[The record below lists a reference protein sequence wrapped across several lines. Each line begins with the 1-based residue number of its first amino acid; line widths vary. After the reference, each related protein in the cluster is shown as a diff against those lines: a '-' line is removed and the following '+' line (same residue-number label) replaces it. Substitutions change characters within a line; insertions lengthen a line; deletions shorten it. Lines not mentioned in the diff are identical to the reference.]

1 MSSFNVS
8 ELDFATIKDS
18 IKAHF
23 RSQSKYNDWD
33 FNGSGLSILLD
44 VLAYNTH
51 YNAMVA
57 HLSLNETFLD
67 SAQIRGNVVSH
78 AKLLGYV
85 PRSLASSR
93 AVINVVVTPGAAVAN
108 QATILRGTRF
118 STVVDQVRYYFVALE
133 SHVEPINEGKYTF
146 TNIPVRQGT
155 LKRMIYRVDT
165 SLGNQKFEI
174 PDANIDT
181 STMRVRLKANTESD
195 SYSIYTQFTSLVNIN
210 ENSQIYYL
218 QETPQGLYEIYFG
231 DGILGKK
238 PTSDN
243 IVEIEYIYTDG
254 TVADGANLFTGVDP
268 IRSSIPGIVYNN
280 IAVTVATNSFGGGIR
295 ESIESIR
302 YNAPLTFTA
311 QNRAVTADDYRA
323 IILKNVAN
331 VEAISVWGGED
342 DIVPNFGKVY
352 ISIKPIG
359 SETLT
364 DAEKTT
370 ILSSVLSGKNVVS
383 ITPILVDPE
392 YTYLELDVFF
402 KYNANLTDRALVEL
416 QTIVRETVTAYND
429 DDLLKFDGVF
439 RHSKL
444 LRQIYNAEPS
454 ILNSAIRVF
463 MYKEAIPSNTNN
475 NYFNLNFSGPIYQS
489 SSDSFVLS
497 TNAFLVGGIEHYFRD
512 FVVEGSFDRKI
523 FMIKIVNGAVEKVKE
538 VGMLYAAA
546 GNITVSGF
554 IVDPPAGGG
563 ASPPIR
569 FTVIP
574 NSNDI
579 APKRN
584 QLLSI
589 DLQKVAVV
597 GENDTI
603 AVAGSSGAV
612 IYTTTSRHR

>member
-85 PRSLASSR
+85 PRSLASSK
-93 AVINVVVTPGAAVAN
+93 AVINVVVTPGSTVAN

-133 SHVEPINEGKYTF
+133 SHVAPVSGGKYTF

-181 STMRVRLKANTESD
+181 SSMRVRLKANTESD

-231 DGILGKK
+231 DGILGKM
-238 PTSDN
+238 PTAN
-243 IVEIEYIYTDG
+243 NVVEIEYVYTDG
-254 TVADGANLFTGVDP
+254 TVADGANLFTAVD
-268 IRSSIPGIVYNN
+268 SISGYST
-280 IAVTVATNSFGGGIR
+280 IAVTVAVDSYGGGVR

-342 DIVPNFGKVY
+342 DVVPNFGKVY
-352 ISIKPIG
+352 ISVKPIG
-359 SETLT
+359 AETLT
-364 DAEKTT
+364 SAEKTT
-370 ILSSVLSGKNVVS
+370 ILSSVLAGKNVVS
-383 ITPILVDPE
+383 ITPFLVDPE

-416 QTIVRETVTAYND
+416 QTLVRQAVIAYND

-444 LRQIYNAEPS
+444 LRQIDSAEPS
-454 ILNSAIRVF
+454 ILNSTIRVF
-463 MYKEAIPSNTNN
+463 MYKEATPSNTNN

-489 SSDSFVLS
+489 ASDSFVLS
-497 TNAFLVGGIEHYFRD
+497 TNAFLVGDIEHYFRD
-512 FVVEGSFDRKI
+512 FVVEGSYDRKI
-523 FMIKIVNGAVEKVKE
+523 FMIKLVNGAVEKVKE
-538 VGMLYAAA
+538 VGMLYASA
-546 GNITVSGF
+546 GNITISGF

-563 ASPPIR
+563 ASPAIR
-569 FTVIP
+569 FTVVP

-589 DLQKVAVV
+589 DFQEVVVV

>member
-85 PRSLASSR
+85 PRSLASSK
-93 AVINVVVTPGAAVAN
+93 AVLNVVVTPGVTIAD
-108 QATILRGTRF
+108 QALILRGTRF
-118 STVVDQVRYYFVALE
+118 STVVDQVSYYFVALE
-133 SHVEPINEGKYTF
+133 SHVEPVSGGKYTF

-181 STMRVRLKANTESD
+181 SSMRVRLKANSED
-195 SYSIYTQFTSLVNIN
+195 DAYSIYTQFTSLVNIN

-231 DGILGKK
+231 DGILGKM
-238 PTSDN
+238 PTANN
-243 IVEIEYIYTDG
+243 IVEIEYVYTDG
-254 TVADGANLFTGVDP
+254 TVADGANLFTSVDP
-268 IRSSIPGIVYNN
+268 ITSSIPGIVYSN
-280 IAVTVATNSFGGGIR
+280 IAVTVATDSYGGGVR

-323 IILKNVAN
+323 IVLKNVAN
-331 VEAISVWGGED
+331 IEAISVWGGED
-342 DIVPNFGKVY
+342 DVVPNFGKVY
-352 ISIKPIG
+352 ISVKPIG
-359 SETLT
+359 AETLT
-364 DAEKTT
+364 STEKTT
-370 ILSSVLSGKNVVS
+370 ILSSVLAGKNVVS
-383 ITPILVDPE
+383 ITPILVDPD

-416 QTIVRETVTAYND
+416 QTLVRQAVIAYNA

-444 LRQIYNAEPS
+444 LREIDNAEPS

-463 MYKEAIPSNTNN
+463 MYKAATPSNTNN

-512 FVVEGSFDRKI
+512 FVVEGSYDRKI
-523 FMIKIVNGAVEKVKE
+523 FMIKLVNGAVEKVKE
-538 VGMLYAAA
+538 VGMLYAAT
-546 GNITVSGF
+546 GNITISGF
-554 IVDPPAGGG
+554 ITDATT
-563 ASPPIR
+563 PIR
-569 FTVIP
+569 FTVVP

-589 DLQKVAVV
+589 DLQEVVVV

-612 IYTTTSRHR
+612 VYTTTARHR

>member
-33 FNGSGLSILLD
+33 FNGSGLSVLLD

-85 PRSLASSR
+85 PRSLASSK
-93 AVINVVVTPGAAVAN
+93 AVLNVVVTPGVTVAN

-118 STVVDQVRYYFVALE
+118 STVVDQVSYYFVALE
-133 SHVEPINEGKYTF
+133 SHVAPVVGGKYTF

-195 SYSIYTQFTSLVNIN
+195 SYSIYTQFVSLVNIN

-231 DGILGKK
+231 DGILGKA
-238 PTSDN
+238 PTANN
-243 IVEIEYIYTDG
+243 IVEIEYVYTDG
-254 TVADGANLFTGVDP
+254 TVADGASLFTSVDA
-268 IRSSIPGIVYNN
+268 ISGYSSID
-280 IAVTVATNSFGGGIR
+280 VTVATDSYGGGVR

-352 ISIKPIG
+352 ISVKPIG
-359 SETLT
+359 AETLT
-364 DAEKTT
+364 TAEKTA
-370 ILSSVLSGKNVVS
+370 ILSSVLAGKNVVS

-392 YTYLELDVFF
+392 YTYLELDIFF
-402 KYNANLTDRALVEL
+402 KYNGNLTDRALVEL
-416 QTIVRETVTAYND
+416 QTIVREAVIAYNN

-444 LRQIYNAEPS
+444 LRRIDNSEPS
-454 ILNSAIRVF
+454 ILNSTIRVF

-497 TNAFLVGGIEHYFRD
+497 TNSFLVGGIEHYFRD
-512 FVVEGSFDRKI
+512 FAVEGSYDRKI
-523 FMIKIVNGAVEKVKE
+523 FMIKLVNGAVEKVKE
-538 VGMLYAAA
+538 VGMLYAST

-554 IVDPPAGGG
+554 ITDTTTA
-563 ASPPIR
+563 IR
-569 FTVIP
+569 FTVVP

-589 DLQKVAVV
+589 DLQEVVVV

-612 IYTTTSRHR
+612 VYTTTARHR

>member
-85 PRSLASSR
+85 PRSLASSK
-93 AVINVVVTPGAAVAN
+93 AVLNVVVTPGVTVAN

-118 STVVDQVRYYFVALE
+118 STVVDQVSYYFVALE
-133 SHVEPINEGKYTF
+133 SHVAPVVGGKYTF

-195 SYSIYTQFTSLVNIN
+195 SYSIYTQFVSLVNIN

-231 DGILGKK
+231 DGILGKA
-238 PTSDN
+238 PTANN
-243 IVEIEYIYTDG
+243 IVEIEYVYTDG
-254 TVADGANLFTGVDP
+254 TVADGASLFTSVDA
-268 IRSSIPGIVYNN
+268 ISGYSSID
-280 IAVTVATNSFGGGIR
+280 VTVATDSYGGGVR

-352 ISIKPIG
+352 ISVKPIG
-359 SETLT
+359 AETLT
-364 DAEKTT
+364 TAEKTA
-370 ILSSVLSGKNVVS
+370 ILSSVLAGKNVVS

-402 KYNANLTDRALVEL
+402 KYNGNLTDRALVEL
-416 QTIVRETVTAYND
+416 QTIVREAVIAYNN

-444 LRQIYNAEPS
+444 LRRIDNSEPS
-454 ILNSAIRVF
+454 ILNSTIRVF

-497 TNAFLVGGIEHYFRD
+497 TNSFLVGGIEHYFRD
-512 FVVEGSFDRKI
+512 FAVEGSYDRKI
-523 FMIKIVNGAVEKVKE
+523 FMIKLVNGAVEKVKE
-538 VGMLYAAA
+538 VGMLYAST

-554 IVDPPAGGG
+554 ITDTTTA
-563 ASPPIR
+563 IR
-569 FTVIP
+569 FTVVP

-589 DLQKVAVV
+589 DLQEVVVV

-612 IYTTTSRHR
+612 VYTTTARHR

>member
-1 MSSFNVS
+1 M
-8 ELDFATIKDS
+8 
-18 IKAHF
+18 
-23 RSQSKYNDWD
+23 
-33 FNGSGLSILLD
+33 LLD

-85 PRSLASSR
+85 PRSLASSK
-93 AVINVVVTPGAAVAN
+93 AVLNVVVTPGVTVAN

-118 STVVDQVRYYFVALE
+118 STVVDQVSYYFVALE
-133 SHVEPINEGKYTF
+133 SHVAPVVGGKYTF

-195 SYSIYTQFTSLVNIN
+195 SYSIYTQFVSLVNIN

-231 DGILGKK
+231 DGILGKA
-238 PTSDN
+238 PTANN
-243 IVEIEYIYTDG
+243 IVEIEYVYTDG
-254 TVADGANLFTGVDP
+254 TVADGASLFTSVDD
-268 IRSSIPGIVYNN
+268 ISGYSSID
-280 IAVTVATNSFGGGIR
+280 VTVATDSYGGGVR

-352 ISIKPIG
+352 ISVKPIG
-359 SETLT
+359 AETLT
-364 DAEKTT
+364 TAEKTA
-370 ILSSVLSGKNVVS
+370 ILSSVLAGKNVVS

-402 KYNANLTDRALVEL
+402 KYNGNLTDRALVEL
-416 QTIVRETVTAYND
+416 QTIVREAVIAYNN

-444 LRQIYNAEPS
+444 LRRIDNSEPS
-454 ILNSAIRVF
+454 ILNSTIRVF

-497 TNAFLVGGIEHYFRD
+497 TNSFLVGGIEHYFRD
-512 FVVEGSFDRKI
+512 FAVEGSYDRKI
-523 FMIKIVNGAVEKVKE
+523 FMIKLVNGAVEKVKE
-538 VGMLYAAA
+538 VGMLYAST

-554 IVDPPAGGG
+554 ITDTTTA
-563 ASPPIR
+563 IR
-569 FTVIP
+569 FTVVP

-589 DLQKVAVV
+589 DLQEVVVV

-612 IYTTTSRHR
+612 VYTTTARHR

>member
-85 PRSLASSR
+85 PRSLASSK
-93 AVINVVVTPGAAVAN
+93 AVLNVVVTPGVTVAN

-118 STVVDQVRYYFVALE
+118 STVVDQVSYYFVALE
-133 SHVEPINEGKYTF
+133 SHVAPVSGGKYTF

-195 SYSIYTQFTSLVNIN
+195 AYSIYTQFTSLVNIN

-231 DGILGKK
+231 DGILGKM

-243 IVEIEYIYTDG
+243 IVEIEYVYTDG
-254 TVADGANLFTGVDP
+254 TVADGANLFTAVD
-268 IRSSIPGIVYNN
+268 SISGYSN
-280 IAVTVATNSFGGGIR
+280 IAVTVATNSYGGGVR

-323 IILKNVAN
+323 IVLKNVAN

-342 DIVPNFGKVY
+342 DVVPNFGKVY
-352 ISIKPIG
+352 ISVKPIG
-359 SETLT
+359 AETLT
-364 DAEKTT
+364 SAEKTT
-370 ILSSVLSGKNVVS
+370 ILSSVLAGKNVVS

-416 QTIVRETVTAYND
+416 QTLVRQAVIAYNA

-444 LRQIYNAEPS
+444 LREIDNAEPS
-454 ILNSAIRVF
+454 ILNSTIRVF
-463 MYKEAIPSNTNN
+463 MYKEATPSNTNN

-512 FVVEGSFDRKI
+512 FVVEGSYDRKI
-523 FMIKIVNGAVEKVKE
+523 FMIKLVNGAVEKVKE
-538 VGMLYAAA
+538 VGMLYAAT
-546 GNITVSGF
+546 GNITISGF
-554 IVDPPAGGG
+554 ITDATT
-563 ASPPIR
+563 PIR
-569 FTVIP
+569 FTVVP

-589 DLQKVAVV
+589 DLQEVVVV

-612 IYTTTSRHR
+612 VYTTTARHR

>member
-33 FNGSGLSILLD
+33 FNGSGLSVLLD

-85 PRSLASSR
+85 PRSLASSK
-93 AVINVVVTPGAAVAN
+93 AVLNVVVTPGVTVAN

-118 STVVDQVRYYFVALE
+118 STVVDQVSYYFVALE
-133 SHVEPINEGKYTF
+133 SHVAPVVGGKYTF

-195 SYSIYTQFTSLVNIN
+195 SYSIYTQFVSLVNIN

-231 DGILGKK
+231 DGILGKA
-238 PTSDN
+238 PTANN
-243 IVEIEYIYTDG
+243 IVEIEYVYTDG
-254 TVADGANLFTGVDP
+254 TVADGASLFTSVDD
-268 IRSSIPGIVYNN
+268 ISGYSSID
-280 IAVTVATNSFGGGIR
+280 VTVATDSYGGGVR

-352 ISIKPIG
+352 ISVKPIG
-359 SETLT
+359 AETLT
-364 DAEKTT
+364 TAEKTA
-370 ILSSVLSGKNVVS
+370 ILSSVLAGKNVVS

-402 KYNANLTDRALVEL
+402 KYNGNLTDRALVEL
-416 QTIVRETVTAYND
+416 QTIVREAVIAYNN

-444 LRQIYNAEPS
+444 LRRIDNSEPS
-454 ILNSAIRVF
+454 ILNSTIRVF

-497 TNAFLVGGIEHYFRD
+497 TNSFLVGGIEHYFRD
-512 FVVEGSFDRKI
+512 FAVEGSYDRKI
-523 FMIKIVNGAVEKVKE
+523 FMIKLVNGAVEKVKE
-538 VGMLYAAA
+538 VGMLYAST

-554 IVDPPAGGG
+554 ITDTTTA
-563 ASPPIR
+563 IR
-569 FTVIP
+569 FTVVP

-589 DLQKVAVV
+589 DLQEVVVV

-612 IYTTTSRHR
+612 VYTTTARHR

>member
-85 PRSLASSR
+85 PRSLASSK
-93 AVINVVVTPGAAVAN
+93 AVLNVVVTPGVTVAN

-118 STVVDQVRYYFVALE
+118 STVVDQVSYYFVALE
-133 SHVEPINEGKYTF
+133 SHVAPVSGGKYTF

-195 SYSIYTQFTSLVNIN
+195 AYSIYTQFTSLVNIN

-231 DGILGKK
+231 DGILGKM

-243 IVEIEYIYTDG
+243 IVEIEYVYTDG
-254 TVADGANLFTGVDP
+254 TVADGANLFTAVD
-268 IRSSIPGIVYNN
+268 SISGYSN
-280 IAVTVATNSFGGGIR
+280 IAVTVATNSYGGGVR

-323 IILKNVAN
+323 IVLKNVAN

-342 DIVPNFGKVY
+342 DVVPNFGKVY
-352 ISIKPIG
+352 ISVKPIG
-359 SETLT
+359 AETLT
-364 DAEKTT
+364 SAEKTT
-370 ILSSVLSGKNVVS
+370 ILSSVLAGKNVVS

-416 QTIVRETVTAYND
+416 QTLVRQAVIAYNA

-444 LRQIYNAEPS
+444 LREIDNAEPS
-454 ILNSAIRVF
+454 ILNSTIRVF
-463 MYKEAIPSNTNN
+463 MYKEATPSNTNN

-512 FVVEGSFDRKI
+512 FVVEGSYDRKI
-523 FMIKIVNGAVEKVKE
+523 FMIKLVNGAVEKVKE
-538 VGMLYAAA
+538 VGMLYAAT
-546 GNITVSGF
+546 GNITISGF
-554 IVDPPAGGG
+554 ITDATT
-563 ASPPIR
+563 PIR
-569 FTVIP
+569 FTVVP

-589 DLQKVAVV
+589 DLQEVVVV

-612 IYTTTSRHR
+612 VYTTTSRHR

>member
-8 ELDFATIKDS
+8 ELDFAAIKDS

-33 FNGSGLSILLD
+33 FNGSGLSVLLD

-85 PRSLASSR
+85 PRSLASSK
-93 AVINVVVTPGAAVAN
+93 AVINVVVTPGSTVAN

-133 SHVEPINEGKYTF
+133 SHVEPINGGKYTF

-231 DGILGKK
+231 DGILGKM
-238 PTSDN
+238 PTANN
-243 IVEIEYIYTDG
+243 IVEIEYVYTDG
-254 TVADGANLFTGVDP
+254 TVADGANLFTSVDT
-268 IRSSIPGIVYNN
+268 ISGYSN
-280 IAVTVATNSFGGGIR
+280 IAVTVAVDSYGGGVR

-323 IILKNVAN
+323 IVLKNVAN

-342 DIVPNFGKVY
+342 DVVPNFGKVY
-352 ISIKPIG
+352 ISVKPIG
-359 SETLT
+359 AETLT
-364 DAEKTT
+364 TAEKTT
-370 ILSSVLSGKNVVS
+370 ILSSVLAGKNVVS

-416 QTIVRETVTAYND
+416 QTIVREAIIAYNN

-444 LRQIYNAEPS
+444 LRQIDTSEPS
-454 ILNSAIRVF
+454 ILNSTIRVY
-463 MYKEAIPSNTNN
+463 MYKEATPSNTNN

-497 TNAFLVGGIEHYFRD
+497 TNAFLVGDIEHYFRD
-512 FVVEGSFDRKI
+512 FVIEGSYDRKI
-523 FMIKIVNGAVEKVKE
+523 FMCKLVNGAVEKVKE
-538 VGMLYAAA
+538 VGMLYAAT
-546 GNITVSGF
+546 GNITISGF
-554 IVDPPAGGG
+554 ITDTTT
-563 ASPPIR
+563 PIR

-589 DLQKVAVV
+589 DLQEVVVV

-612 IYTTTSRHR
+612 VYTTTSRHR

>member
-33 FNGSGLSILLD
+33 FNGSGLSVLLD

-85 PRSLASSR
+85 PRSLASSK
-93 AVINVVVTPGAAVAN
+93 AVINVVVTPGSG
-108 QATILRGTRF
+108 ATPPDSVTIPRGCRF
-118 STVVDQVRYYFVALE
+118 STVVDQVRYYFIALE
-133 SHVEPINEGKYTF
+133 SHVVSKNGGKYTF
-146 TNIPVRQGT
+146 TNIPVSQGT

-181 STMRVRLKANTESD
+181 SSMRVRLKANTQSD

-238 PTSDN
+238 PTSNN
-243 IVEIEYIYTDG
+243 IVEIEYVYTDG
-254 TVADGANLFTGVDP
+254 TVADGANLFTAAD
-268 IRSSIPGIVYNN
+268 SISTYTN
-280 IAVTVATNSFGGGIR
+280 IAVTVATDSYGGGVR

-323 IILKNVAN
+323 IILKNVPN

-342 DIVPNFGKVY
+342 DVVPNFGKVY
-352 ISIKPIG
+352 ISVKPIG
-359 SETLT
+359 AETLT
-364 DAEKTT
+364 SAEKTT
-370 ILSSVLSGKNVVS
+370 ILSSVLAGKNVVS
-383 ITPILVDPE
+383 ITPFLVDPD

-416 QTIVRETVTAYND
+416 QTLVRQAVTDYNN

-444 LRQIYNAEPS
+444 LRQIDNAEPS

-463 MYKEAIPSNTNN
+463 MYKEATPSNTNN
-475 NYFNLNFSGPIYQS
+475 SYFNLNFSGPIYQS

-512 FVVEGSFDRKI
+512 FVVEGSYDRKI
-523 FMIKIVNGAVEKVKE
+523 FMTKIVNGAVEKVKE
-538 VGMLYAAA
+538 VGLLTAAT
-546 GNITVSGF
+546 GNITISGF

-563 ASPPIR
+563 ASPAIR
-569 FTVIP
+569 FTVVP

-589 DLQKVAVV
+589 DLQEVVVV

-612 IYTTTSRHR
+612 IYTTTARHR

>member
-85 PRSLASSR
+85 PRSLASSK
-93 AVINVVVTPGAAVAN
+93 AVLNVVVTPGVTVAN

-118 STVVDQVRYYFVALE
+118 STVVDQVSYYFVALE
-133 SHVEPINEGKYTF
+133 SHVAPVSGGKYTF

-181 STMRVRLKANTESD
+181 SSMRVRLKANTESD

-231 DGILGKK
+231 DGILGKM
-238 PTSDN
+238 PTANN
-243 IVEIEYIYTDG
+243 IVEIEYVYTDG
-254 TVADGANLFTGVDP
+254 TVADGANLFTSVDT
-268 IRSSIPGIVYNN
+268 ISGYSN
-280 IAVTVATNSFGGGIR
+280 IAVTVATDSYGGGVR

-323 IILKNVAN
+323 IVLKNVAN

-342 DIVPNFGKVY
+342 DVVPNFGKVY
-352 ISIKPIG
+352 ISVKPIG
-359 SETLT
+359 AETLT
-364 DAEKTT
+364 STEKTT
-370 ILSSVLSGKNVVS
+370 ILSSVLAGKNVVS
-383 ITPILVDPE
+383 ITPILVDPD

-416 QTIVRETVTAYND
+416 QTLVRQAVIAYNA

-444 LRQIYNAEPS
+444 LREIDNAEPS
-454 ILNSAIRVF
+454 ILNSTIRVF
-463 MYKEAIPSNTNN
+463 MYKEATPSNTNN

-512 FVVEGSFDRKI
+512 FVVEGSYDRKI
-523 FMIKIVNGAVEKVKE
+523 FMIKLVNGAVEKVKE
-538 VGMLYAAA
+538 VGMLYAAT
-546 GNITVSGF
+546 GNITISGF
-554 IVDPPAGGG
+554 ITDATT
-563 ASPPIR
+563 PIR
-569 FTVIP
+569 FTVVP

-589 DLQKVAVV
+589 DLQEVVVV

-612 IYTTTSRHR
+612 VYTTTARHR

>member
-33 FNGSGLSILLD
+33 FNGSGLSVLLD

-85 PRSLASSR
+85 PRSLASSK
-93 AVINVVVTPGAAVAN
+93 AVLNVVVTPGVTVAN

-118 STVVDQVRYYFVALE
+118 STVVDQVSYYFVALE
-133 SHVEPINEGKYTF
+133 SHVEPVSGGKYTF

-195 SYSIYTQFTSLVNIN
+195 AYSIYTQFTSLVNID

-231 DGILGKK
+231 DGILGKM
-238 PTSDN
+238 PTANN
-243 IVEIEYIYTDG
+243 IVEIEYVYTDG
-254 TVADGANLFTGVDP
+254 TVADGANLFTSVD
-268 IRSSIPGIVYNN
+268 SISGYST
-280 IAVTVATNSFGGGIR
+280 IAVTVATNSYGGGVR

-342 DIVPNFGKVY
+342 DVVPNFGKVY
-352 ISIKPIG
+352 ISVKPIG
-359 SETLT
+359 AETLT
-364 DAEKTT
+364 SAEKTT
-370 ILSSVLSGKNVVS
+370 ILSSVLAGKNVVS
-383 ITPILVDPE
+383 ITPILVDPD

-416 QTIVRETVTAYND
+416 QTLVREAVIDYNA

-444 LRQIYNAEPS
+444 LRQIDNAEPS
-454 ILNSAIRVF
+454 ILNSTIRVF

-475 NYFNLNFSGPIYQS
+475 SYFDLNFSGPIYQS

-512 FVVEGSFDRKI
+512 FVVEGSYDRKI
-523 FMIKIVNGAVEKVKE
+523 FMCKLVNGTIEKAKE
-538 VGMLYAAA
+538 VGMLYAAT
-546 GNITVSGF
+546 GNITISGF

-563 ASPPIR
+563 ASPAIR
-569 FTVIP
+569 FTVVP

-589 DLQKVAVV
+589 DLQEVVVV

-612 IYTTTSRHR
+612 IYTTTARHR

>member
-416 QTIVRETVTAYND
+416 QTIVRETVTAYNN

-444 LRQIYNAEPS
+444 LRQIDNAEPS

>member
-93 AVINVVVTPGAAVAN
+93 AVINVVVTPGATVAN

-254 TVADGANLFTGVDP
+254 TVADGANLFTSVDP

-444 LRQIYNAEPS
+444 LRQIDNAEPS

>member
-85 PRSLASSR
+85 PRSLASSK
-93 AVINVVVTPGAAVAN
+93 AVLNVVVTPGVTVAN

-118 STVVDQVRYYFVALE
+118 STVVDQVSYYFVALE
-133 SHVEPINEGKYTF
+133 SHVAPVSGGKYTF

-181 STMRVRLKANTESD
+181 SSMRVRLKANTESD

-231 DGILGKK
+231 DGILGKM
-238 PTSDN
+238 PTANN
-243 IVEIEYIYTDG
+243 IVEIEYVYTDG
-254 TVADGANLFTGVDP
+254 TVADGANLFTAVD
-268 IRSSIPGIVYNN
+268 SISGYSN
-280 IAVTVATNSFGGGIR
+280 IAVTVATDSYGGGVR

-323 IILKNVAN
+323 IVLKNVAN

-342 DIVPNFGKVY
+342 DVVPNFGKVY
-352 ISIKPIG
+352 ISVKPIG
-359 SETLT
+359 AETLT
-364 DAEKTT
+364 STEKTT
-370 ILSSVLSGKNVVS
+370 ILSSVLAGKNVVS
-383 ITPILVDPE
+383 ITPILVDPD

-416 QTIVRETVTAYND
+416 QTLVRQAVIAYNA

-444 LRQIYNAEPS
+444 LREIDNAEPS
-454 ILNSAIRVF
+454 ILNSTIRVF
-463 MYKEAIPSNTNN
+463 MYKEATPSNTNN

-512 FVVEGSFDRKI
+512 FVVEGSYDRKI
-523 FMIKIVNGAVEKVKE
+523 FMIKLVNGAVEKVKE
-538 VGMLYAAA
+538 VGMLYAAT
-546 GNITVSGF
+546 GNITISGF
-554 IVDPPAGGG
+554 ITDATT
-563 ASPPIR
+563 PIR
-569 FTVIP
+569 FTVVP

-589 DLQKVAVV
+589 DLQEVVVV

-612 IYTTTSRHR
+612 VYTTTARHR

>member
-33 FNGSGLSILLD
+33 FNGSGLSVLLD

-85 PRSLASSR
+85 PRSLASSK
-93 AVINVVVTPGAAVAN
+93 AVINVVVTPGVSPNPTA
-108 QATILRGTRF
+108 QIERGCRF

-133 SHVEPINEGKYTF
+133 SHTAALSGGKYTF

-155 LKRMIYRVDT
+155 LKRMLYRVDT

-181 STMRVRLKANTESD
+181 SSMRVRLKANSED
-195 SYSIYTQFTSLVNIN
+195 DAYSIYTQFTSLVNID

-218 QETPQGLYEIYFG
+218 QETPQGLYEVYFG

-238 PTSDN
+238 PTSNN
-243 IVEIEYIYTDG
+243 IVEIQYVYTDG
-254 TVADGANLFTGVDP
+254 TVADGASLFTSVDP
-268 IRSSIPGIVYNN
+268 ISTYTN
-280 IAVTVATNSFGGGIR
+280 IAVTVATNSYGGGIR

-323 IILKNVAN
+323 IILKNVPN

-342 DIVPNFGKVY
+342 DVVPNFGKVY
-352 ISIKPIG
+352 ISVKPIG
-359 SETLT
+359 AETLT
-364 DAEKTT
+364 SIEKTT
-370 ILSSVLSGKNVVS
+370 ILSSVLAGKNVVS
-383 ITPILVDPE
+383 ITPFLVDPE
-392 YTYLELDVFF
+392 YTYLALDVFF

-416 QTIVRETVTAYND
+416 QSLVRQAVIAYNN

-444 LRQIYNAEPS
+444 LREIDNAEPS
-454 ILNSAIRVF
+454 ILNSTIRVY

-489 SSDSFVLS
+489 YSDSFVLS

-512 FVVEGSFDRKI
+512 FVVEGSYDRKI
-523 FMIKIVNGAVEKVKE
+523 FMCKLVNGNVEKVKE
-538 VGMLYAAA
+538 VGLLTAAT
-546 GNITVSGF
+546 GNITISGF

-563 ASPPIR
+563 ASPAIR

-589 DLQKVAVV
+589 DFQEVVVV

-612 IYTTTSRHR
+612 IYTTTARHR

>member
-444 LRQIYNAEPS
+444 LRQIDNAEPS

-512 FVVEGSFDRKI
+512 FVVEGSLDRKI

>member
-93 AVINVVVTPGAAVAN
+93 AVINVVVTPGATVAN

-174 PDANIDT
+174 PDANIYT

-254 TVADGANLFTGVDP
+254 TVADGANLFTSVDP

-444 LRQIYNAEPS
+444 LRQIDNAEPS

-489 SSDSFVLS
+489 SSDSFVLT

>member
-85 PRSLASSR
+85 PRSLASSK
-93 AVINVVVTPGAAVAN
+93 AVLNVVVTPGVTVAN

-118 STVVDQVRYYFVALE
+118 STVVDQVSYYFVALE
-133 SHVEPINEGKYTF
+133 SHVAPVSGGKYTF

-181 STMRVRLKANTESD
+181 SSMRVRLKANTESD

-231 DGILGKK
+231 DGILGKM
-238 PTSDN
+238 PTANN
-243 IVEIEYIYTDG
+243 IVEIEYVYTDG
-254 TVADGANLFTGVDP
+254 TVADGANLFTSVDT
-268 IRSSIPGIVYNN
+268 ISGYST
-280 IAVTVATNSFGGGIR
+280 IAVTVATDSYGGGVR

-323 IILKNVAN
+323 IVLKNVAN
-331 VEAISVWGGED
+331 IEAISVWGGED
-342 DIVPNFGKVY
+342 DVVPNFGKVY
-352 ISIKPIG
+352 ISVKPIG
-359 SETLT
+359 AETLT
-364 DAEKTT
+364 STEKTT
-370 ILSSVLSGKNVVS
+370 ILSSVLAGKNVVS
-383 ITPILVDPE
+383 ITPILVDPD

-416 QTIVRETVTAYND
+416 QTLVRQAVIAYNA

-444 LRQIYNAEPS
+444 LREIDGSEPS
-454 ILNSAIRVF
+454 ILNSTIRVF
-463 MYKEAIPSNTNN
+463 MYKEATPSNTNN

-512 FVVEGSFDRKI
+512 FVVEGSYDRKI
-523 FMIKIVNGAVEKVKE
+523 FMIKLVNGAVEKVKE
-538 VGMLYAAA
+538 VGMLYAAT
-546 GNITVSGF
+546 GNITISGF
-554 IVDPPAGGG
+554 ITDATT
-563 ASPPIR
+563 PIR
-569 FTVIP
+569 FTVVP

-589 DLQKVAVV
+589 DLQEVVVV

-612 IYTTTSRHR
+612 VYTTTSRHR

>member
-85 PRSLASSR
+85 PRSLASSK
-93 AVINVVVTPGAAVAN
+93 AVLNVVVTPGVTIAD
-108 QATILRGTRF
+108 QALILRGTRF
-118 STVVDQVRYYFVALE
+118 STVVDQVSYYFVALE
-133 SHVEPINEGKYTF
+133 SHVEPVSGGKYTF

-181 STMRVRLKANTESD
+181 SSMRVRLKANSED
-195 SYSIYTQFTSLVNIN
+195 DAYSIYTQFTSLVNIN

-231 DGILGKK
+231 DGILGKM
-238 PTSDN
+238 PTANN
-243 IVEIEYIYTDG
+243 IVEIEYVYTDG
-254 TVADGANLFTGVDP
+254 TVADGANLFTSVDP
-268 IRSSIPGIVYNN
+268 ITSSIPGIVYSN
-280 IAVTVATNSFGGGIR
+280 IAVTVATDSYGGGVR

-323 IILKNVAN
+323 IVLKNVAN
-331 VEAISVWGGED
+331 IEAISVWGGED
-342 DIVPNFGKVY
+342 DVVPNFGKVY
-352 ISIKPIG
+352 ISVKPIG
-359 SETLT
+359 AETLT
-364 DAEKTT
+364 STEKTT
-370 ILSSVLSGKNVVS
+370 ILSSVLAGKNVVS
-383 ITPILVDPE
+383 ITPILVDPD

-416 QTIVRETVTAYND
+416 QTLVRQAVIAYNA

-444 LRQIYNAEPS
+444 LREIDNAEPS

-463 MYKEAIPSNTNN
+463 MYKEAIPSSTNN
-475 NYFNLNFSGPIYQS
+475 NYFDLNFSGPIYQS

-512 FVVEGSFDRKI
+512 FVVEGSYDRKI
-523 FMIKIVNGAVEKVKE
+523 FMCKLVNGAVEKVKE
-538 VGMLYAAA
+538 VGMLYAAT
-546 GNITVSGF
+546 GNITISGF
-554 IVDPPAGGG
+554 ITDATT
-563 ASPPIR
+563 PIR
-569 FTVIP
+569 FTVVP

-589 DLQKVAVV
+589 DLQEVVVV

-612 IYTTTSRHR
+612 VYTTTARHR

>member
-1 MSSFNVS
+1 
-8 ELDFATIKDS
+8 
-18 IKAHF
+18 
-23 RSQSKYNDWD
+23 
-33 FNGSGLSILLD
+33 
-44 VLAYNTH
+44 
-51 YNAMVA
+51 
-57 HLSLNETFLD
+57 
-67 SAQIRGNVVSH
+67 
-78 AKLLGYV
+78 
-85 PRSLASSR
+85 LASSK
-93 AVINVVVTPGAAVAN
+93 AVINVVVTPGSTVAN

-133 SHVEPINEGKYTF
+133 SHVEPINGGKYTF

-231 DGILGKK
+231 DGILGKM
-238 PTSDN
+238 PTANN
-243 IVEIEYIYTDG
+243 IVEIEYVYTDG
-254 TVADGANLFTGVDP
+254 TVADGANLFTSVDT
-268 IRSSIPGIVYNN
+268 ISGYSN
-280 IAVTVATNSFGGGIR
+280 IAVTVAVDSYGGGVR

-352 ISIKPIG
+352 ISVKPIG
-359 SETLT
+359 AETLT
-364 DAEKTT
+364 TAEKTT
-370 ILSSVLSGKNVVS
+370 ILSSVLAGKNVVS

-402 KYNANLTDRALVEL
+402 KYNGNLTDRALVEL
-416 QTIVRETVTAYND
+416 QTIVREAIIAYNN

-444 LRQIYNAEPS
+444 LRQIDTSEPS
-454 ILNSAIRVF
+454 ILNSTIRVY
-463 MYKEAIPSNTNN
+463 MYKEATPSNTNN
-475 NYFNLNFSGPIYQS
+475 NYFDLNFSGPIYQS

-512 FVVEGSFDRKI
+512 FVVEGSYDRKI
-523 FMIKIVNGAVEKVKE
+523 FMCKLVNGAVEKVKE
-538 VGMLYAAA
+538 VGMLYAAT
-546 GNITVSGF
+546 GNITISGF
-554 IVDPPAGGG
+554 ITDTTT
-563 ASPPIR
+563 PIR
-569 FTVIP
+569 FTVVP

-589 DLQKVAVV
+589 DLQEVVVV

-612 IYTTTSRHR
+612 VYTTTSRHR

>member
-8 ELDFATIKDS
+8 ELDFAAIKDS

-33 FNGSGLSILLD
+33 FNGSGLSVLLD

-85 PRSLASSR
+85 PRSLASSK
-93 AVINVVVTPGAAVAN
+93 AVINVVVTPGSTVAN

-133 SHVEPINEGKYTF
+133 SHVEPINGGKYTF

-231 DGILGKK
+231 DGILGKM
-238 PTSDN
+238 PTANN
-243 IVEIEYIYTDG
+243 IVEIEYVYTDG
-254 TVADGANLFTGVDP
+254 TVADGANLFTSVDT
-268 IRSSIPGIVYNN
+268 ISGYSN
-280 IAVTVATNSFGGGIR
+280 IAVTVAVDSYGGGVR

-352 ISIKPIG
+352 ISVKPIG
-359 SETLT
+359 AETLT
-364 DAEKTT
+364 TAEKTT
-370 ILSSVLSGKNVVS
+370 ILSSVLAGKNVVS

-402 KYNANLTDRALVEL
+402 KYNGNLTDRALVEL
-416 QTIVRETVTAYND
+416 QTIVREAIIAYNN

-444 LRQIYNAEPS
+444 LRQIDTSEPS
-454 ILNSAIRVF
+454 ILNSTIRVY
-463 MYKEAIPSNTNN
+463 MYKEATPSNTNN
-475 NYFNLNFSGPIYQS
+475 NYFDLNFSGPIYQS

-512 FVVEGSFDRKI
+512 FVVEGSYDRKI
-523 FMIKIVNGAVEKVKE
+523 FMCKLVNGAVEKVKE
-538 VGMLYAAA
+538 VGMLYAAT
-546 GNITVSGF
+546 GNITISGF
-554 IVDPPAGGG
+554 ITDTTT
-563 ASPPIR
+563 PIR
-569 FTVIP
+569 FTVVP

-589 DLQKVAVV
+589 DLQEVVVV

-612 IYTTTSRHR
+612 VYTTTSRHR

>member
-93 AVINVVVTPGAAVAN
+93 AVINVVVTPGSTVAD
-108 QATILRGTRF
+108 QVTILRGTRF
-118 STVVDQVRYYFVALE
+118 STVVDQVRYFFVATE
-133 SHVEPINEGKYTF
+133 SHVAPVSGGKYTF
-146 TNIPVRQGT
+146 TNIPIRQGT

-174 PDANIDT
+174 PDENIDT
-181 STMRVRLKANTESD
+181 STVRVRLKANTESD

-254 TVADGANLFTGVDP
+254 TVADGANLFTAVDN
-268 IRSSIPGIVYNN
+268 ISGYSN

-444 LRQIYNAEPS
+444 LRQIDNAEPS

>member
-85 PRSLASSR
+85 PRSLASSK
-93 AVINVVVTPGAAVAN
+93 AVINVVVTPGVTVAN

-133 SHVEPINEGKYTF
+133 SHVEPVSGGKYTF

-231 DGILGKK
+231 DGILGKM
-238 PTSDN
+238 PTANN
-243 IVEIEYIYTDG
+243 IVEIEYVYTDG
-254 TVADGANLFTGVDP
+254 TVADGANLFTSVDT
-268 IRSSIPGIVYNN
+268 ISGYSN
-280 IAVTVATNSFGGGIR
+280 IAVTVATNSYGGGVR

-342 DIVPNFGKVY
+342 DVVPNFGKVY
-352 ISIKPIG
+352 ISVKPIG
-359 SETLT
+359 AETLT
-364 DAEKTT
+364 STEKTT
-370 ILSSVLSGKNVVS
+370 ILSSVLAGKNVVS

-392 YTYLELDVFF
+392 YTYLALDVFF

-416 QTIVRETVTAYND
+416 QTLVRQAVIAYNN

-444 LRQIYNAEPS
+444 LREIDNAEPS
-454 ILNSAIRVF
+454 ILNSTIRVF
-463 MYKEAIPSNTNN
+463 MYKEATPSNTNN

-489 SSDSFVLS
+489 SSNSFVLS
-497 TNAFLVGGIEHYFRD
+497 TNAFLVGDIEHYFRD
-512 FVVEGSFDRKI
+512 FVIEGSYDRKI
-523 FMIKIVNGAVEKVKE
+523 FMCKLVNGAVEKVKE
-538 VGMLYAAA
+538 VGMLYAAT
-546 GNITVSGF
+546 GNITISGF
-554 IVDPPAGGG
+554 IVDPPAAGG
-563 ASPPIR
+563 ASPAIR

-589 DLQKVAVV
+589 DLQEVVVV

-612 IYTTTSRHR
+612 VYTTTARHR

>member
-33 FNGSGLSILLD
+33 FNGSGLSVLLD

-85 PRSLASSR
+85 PRSLASSK
-93 AVINVVVTPGAAVAN
+93 AVLNVVVTPGVTVAN

-118 STVVDQVRYYFVALE
+118 STVVDQVSYYFVALE
-133 SHVEPINEGKYTF
+133 SHVAPVSGGKYTF
-146 TNIPVRQGT
+146 TNIPVSQGT
-155 LKRMIYRVDT
+155 LKRMLYRVDT

-181 STMRVRLKANTESD
+181 SSMRVRLKANSED
-195 SYSIYTQFTSLVNIN
+195 NAYSIYTQFTSLVNIN

-231 DGILGKK
+231 DGILGKM
-238 PTSDN
+238 PTANN
-243 IVEIEYIYTDG
+243 IVEIEYVYTDG
-254 TVADGANLFTGVDP
+254 TVADGANLFTSVDT
-268 IRSSIPGIVYNN
+268 ISGYSN
-280 IAVTVATNSFGGGIR
+280 IAVTVATDSYGGGVR

-323 IILKNVAN
+323 IVLKNVAN
-331 VEAISVWGGED
+331 IEAISVWGGED
-342 DIVPNFGKVY
+342 DVVPNFGKVY
-352 ISIKPIG
+352 ISVKPIG
-359 SETLT
+359 AETLT
-364 DAEKTT
+364 STEKTT
-370 ILSSVLSGKNVVS
+370 ILSSVLAGKNVVS
-383 ITPILVDPE
+383 ITPILVDPD

-416 QTIVRETVTAYND
+416 QTLVRQAVIAYNA

-444 LRQIYNAEPS
+444 LREIDNAEPS

-463 MYKEAIPSNTNN
+463 MYKAATPSNTNN

-512 FVVEGSFDRKI
+512 FVVEGSYDRKI
-523 FMIKIVNGAVEKVKE
+523 FMCKLVNGAVEKVKE
-538 VGMLYAAA
+538 VGMLYAAT
-546 GNITVSGF
+546 GNITISGF
-554 IVDPPAGGG
+554 ITDATT
-563 ASPPIR
+563 PIR
-569 FTVIP
+569 FTVVP

-589 DLQKVAVV
+589 DLQEVVVV

-612 IYTTTSRHR
+612 VYTTTARHR

>member
-85 PRSLASSR
+85 PRSLASSK
-93 AVINVVVTPGAAVAN
+93 AVLNVVVTPGVTVAN

-118 STVVDQVRYYFVALE
+118 STVVDQVSYYFVALE
-133 SHVEPINEGKYTF
+133 SHVAPVSGGKYTF

-181 STMRVRLKANTESD
+181 SSMRVRLKANTESD

-218 QETPQGLYEIYFG
+218 QETPQGLYEVYFG

-238 PTSDN
+238 PTSNN
-243 IVEIEYIYTDG
+243 IVEIGYVYTDG
-254 TVADGANLFTGVDP
+254 TVADGANLFTAVD
-268 IRSSIPGIVYNN
+268 SISGYST
-280 IAVTVATNSFGGGIR
+280 IAVTVATDSYGGGVR

-323 IILKNVAN
+323 IVLKNVAN

-342 DIVPNFGKVY
+342 DVVPNFGKVY
-352 ISIKPIG
+352 ISVKPIG
-359 SETLT
+359 AETLT
-364 DAEKTT
+364 STEKTT
-370 ILSSVLSGKNVVS
+370 ILSSVLAGKNVVS
-383 ITPILVDPE
+383 ITPILVDPD

-402 KYNANLTDRALVEL
+402 KYNANLTDSALVEL
-416 QTIVRETVTAYND
+416 QTLVRQAVIAYNA

-444 LRQIYNAEPS
+444 LREIDNAEPS

-463 MYKEAIPSNTNN
+463 MYKEATPSNTNN

-512 FVVEGSFDRKI
+512 FVVEGSYDRKI
-523 FMIKIVNGAVEKVKE
+523 FMIKLVNGAVEKVKE
-538 VGMLYAAA
+538 VGMLYAAT
-546 GNITVSGF
+546 GNITISGF
-554 IVDPPAGGG
+554 ITDANT
-563 ASPPIR
+563 PIR

-589 DLQKVAVV
+589 DLQEVVVV

-612 IYTTTSRHR
+612 VYTTTSRHR

>member
-23 RSQSKYNDWD
+23 RSQAKYNDWD
-33 FNGSGLSILLD
+33 FNGSGLSVLLD

-85 PRSLASSR
+85 PRSLASSK
-93 AVINVVVTPGAAVAN
+93 AVINVVVTPGVTVAN

-133 SHVEPINEGKYTF
+133 SHVEPINGGKYTF

-195 SYSIYTQFTSLVNIN
+195 SYSIYTQFSSLVNIN

-231 DGILGKK
+231 DGILGKM
-238 PTSDN
+238 PTANN
-243 IVEIEYIYTDG
+243 IVEIEYVYTDG
-254 TVADGANLFTGVDP
+254 TVADGASLFTSVDA
-268 IRSSIPGIVYNN
+268 ISGYSN
-280 IAVTVATNSFGGGIR
+280 IAVTVAIDSYGGGVR

-323 IILKNVAN
+323 IILKNVPN

-352 ISIKPIG
+352 ISVKPIG
-359 SETLT
+359 AEILT
-364 DAEKTT
+364 TAEKTT
-370 ILSSVLSGKNVVS
+370 ILSSVLAGKNVVS

-416 QTIVRETVTAYND
+416 QTIVREAIIAYNN

-444 LRQIYNAEPS
+444 LREIDNAEPS
-454 ILNSAIRVF
+454 ILNSTIRVY
-463 MYKEAIPSNTNN
+463 MYKEATPSNTNN

-497 TNAFLVGGIEHYFRD
+497 TNAFLVGDIEHYFRD
-512 FVVEGSFDRKI
+512 FVIEGSYDRKI
-523 FMIKIVNGAVEKVKE
+523 FMCKLVNGAVEKVKE
-538 VGMLYAAA
+538 VGMLYAAT
-546 GNITVSGF
+546 GNITISGF
-554 IVDPPAGGG
+554 ITDTTT
-563 ASPPIR
+563 PIR
-569 FTVIP
+569 FTVVP

-589 DLQKVAVV
+589 DLQEVVVV

-612 IYTTTSRHR
+612 VYTTTSRHR

>member
-23 RSQSKYNDWD
+23 RSQAKYNDWD
-33 FNGSGLSILLD
+33 FNGSGLSVLLD

-85 PRSLASSR
+85 PRSLASSK
-93 AVINVVVTPGAAVAN
+93 AVINVVVTPGVTVAN

-133 SHVEPINEGKYTF
+133 SHVEPINGGKYTF

-195 SYSIYTQFTSLVNIN
+195 SYSIYTQFSSLVNIN

-231 DGILGKK
+231 DGILGKM
-238 PTSDN
+238 PTANN
-243 IVEIEYIYTDG
+243 IVEIEYVYTDG
-254 TVADGANLFTGVDP
+254 TVADGASLFTSVDA
-268 IRSSIPGIVYNN
+268 ISGYSN
-280 IAVTVATNSFGGGIR
+280 IAVTVAIDSYGGGVR

-323 IILKNVAN
+323 IILKNVPN

-352 ISIKPIG
+352 ISVKPIG
-359 SETLT
+359 AEILT
-364 DAEKTT
+364 TAEKTT
-370 ILSSVLSGKNVVS
+370 ILSSVLAGKNVVS

-416 QTIVRETVTAYND
+416 QTIVREAIIAYNN

-444 LRQIYNAEPS
+444 LRQIDTSEPS
-454 ILNSAIRVF
+454 ILNSTIRVY
-463 MYKEAIPSNTNN
+463 MYKEATPSNTNN

-497 TNAFLVGGIEHYFRD
+497 TNAFLVGDIEHYFRD
-512 FVVEGSFDRKI
+512 FVIEGSYDRKI
-523 FMIKIVNGAVEKVKE
+523 FMCKLVNGAVEKVKE
-538 VGMLYAAA
+538 VGMLYAAT
-546 GNITVSGF
+546 GNITISGF
-554 IVDPPAGGG
+554 ITDTTT
-563 ASPPIR
+563 PIR
-569 FTVIP
+569 FTVVP

-589 DLQKVAVV
+589 DLQEVVVV

-612 IYTTTSRHR
+612 VYTTTSRHR

>member
-444 LRQIYNAEPS
+444 LRQIDNAEPS

>member
-85 PRSLASSR
+85 PRSLASSK
-93 AVINVVVTPGAAVAN
+93 AVLNVVVTPGVTVAN

-118 STVVDQVRYYFVALE
+118 STVVDQVSYYFVALE
-133 SHVEPINEGKYTF
+133 SHVAPVSGGKYTF

-181 STMRVRLKANTESD
+181 SSMRVRLKANTESD

-231 DGILGKK
+231 DGILGKM
-238 PTSDN
+238 PTANN
-243 IVEIEYIYTDG
+243 IVEIEYVYTDG
-254 TVADGANLFTGVDP
+254 TVADGANLFTSVDT
-268 IRSSIPGIVYNN
+268 ISGYST
-280 IAVTVATNSFGGGIR
+280 IAVTVATDSYGGGVR

-323 IILKNVAN
+323 IVLKNVAN

-342 DIVPNFGKVY
+342 DVVPNFGKVY
-352 ISIKPIG
+352 ISVKPIG
-359 SETLT
+359 AETLT
-364 DAEKTT
+364 STEKTT
-370 ILSSVLSGKNVVS
+370 ILSSVLAGKNVVS
-383 ITPILVDPE
+383 ITPILVDPD

-416 QTIVRETVTAYND
+416 QTLVRQAVIAYNA

-444 LRQIYNAEPS
+444 LREIDNAEPS

-463 MYKEAIPSNTNN
+463 MYKEATPSNTNN

-512 FVVEGSFDRKI
+512 FVVEGSYDRKI
-523 FMIKIVNGAVEKVKE
+523 FMCKLVNGAVEKVKE
-538 VGMLYAAA
+538 VGMLYAAT
-546 GNITVSGF
+546 GNITISGF
-554 IVDPPAGGG
+554 ITDATT
-563 ASPPIR
+563 PIR
-569 FTVIP
+569 FTVVP

-589 DLQKVAVV
+589 DLQEVVVV

-612 IYTTTSRHR
+612 IYTTTARHR

>member
-33 FNGSGLSILLD
+33 FNGSGLSVLLD

-85 PRSLASSR
+85 PRSLASSK
-93 AVINVVVTPGAAVAN
+93 AVLNVVVTPGVTVAN

-118 STVVDQVRYYFVALE
+118 STVVDQVSYYFVALE
-133 SHVEPINEGKYTF
+133 SHVAPVVGGKYTF

-195 SYSIYTQFTSLVNIN
+195 SYSIYTQFVSLVNIN

-231 DGILGKK
+231 DGILGKA
-238 PTSDN
+238 PTANN
-243 IVEIEYIYTDG
+243 IVEIEYVYTDG
-254 TVADGANLFTGVDP
+254 TVADGASLFTSVDA
-268 IRSSIPGIVYNN
+268 ISGYSSID
-280 IAVTVATNSFGGGIR
+280 VTVATDSYGGGVR

-352 ISIKPIG
+352 ISVKPIG
-359 SETLT
+359 AETLT
-364 DAEKTT
+364 TAEKTA
-370 ILSSVLSGKNVVS
+370 ILSSVLAGKNVVS

-402 KYNANLTDRALVEL
+402 KYNGNLTDRALVEL
-416 QTIVRETVTAYND
+416 QTIVREAVIAYNN

-444 LRQIYNAEPS
+444 LRRIDNSEPS
-454 ILNSAIRVF
+454 ILNSTIRVF

-475 NYFNLNFSGPIYQS
+475 NYFDLNFSGPIYQS

-497 TNAFLVGGIEHYFRD
+497 TNSFLVGGIEHYFRD
-512 FVVEGSFDRKI
+512 FAVEGSYDRKI
-523 FMIKIVNGAVEKVKE
+523 FMIKLVNGAVEKVKE
-538 VGMLYAAA
+538 VGMLYAST

-554 IVDPPAGGG
+554 ITDTTTA
-563 ASPPIR
+563 IR
-569 FTVIP
+569 FTVVP

-589 DLQKVAVV
+589 DLQEVVVV

-612 IYTTTSRHR
+612 VYTTTARHR